1 MLAEAQKA
9 EESLNTLAAV
19 AVKRNC
25 DHFTYSTQMGRQGG
39 SKDRCSFDDV
49 EGEERADAR
58 ESRIVNPA
66 GQRRPSPS
74 VGARSEEFLCII
86 FDSIDAHNVRM
97 IQLRHGTGFAQKA
110 LHHIMPRDQ
119 MRV

>member
-1 MLAEAQKA
+1 MLAEAQNA

-49 EGEERADAR
+49 AVRRLVSQPWTFEFSPDPEGSKPDR
-58 ESRIVNPA
+58 
-66 GQRRPSPS
+66 
-74 VGARSEEFLCII
+74 
-86 FDSIDAHNVRM
+86 
-97 IQLRHGTGFAQKA
+97 KK
-110 LHHIMPRDQ
+110 
-119 MRV
+119 